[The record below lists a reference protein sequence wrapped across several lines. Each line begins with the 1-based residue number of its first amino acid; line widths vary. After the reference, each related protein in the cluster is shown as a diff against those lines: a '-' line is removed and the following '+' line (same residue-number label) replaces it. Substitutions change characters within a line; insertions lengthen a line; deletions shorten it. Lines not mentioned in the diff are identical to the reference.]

1 MRKSRLFSRVRSGIS
16 QTLIV
21 VALSWNSGTVVAE
34 QTQDAYRVLTYN
46 IKRGL
51 GNDGITNLDRTAAAI
66 AKLKP
71 DFVGLQEVDDLTNR
85 SGKVAQAIE
94 LGEQLG
100 MQPAFAPFMKH
111 DGGRYGMAIL
121 SKHPIEKIEAVALP
135 TGHEPRVAL
144 AVCVRLPSGS
154 SVMLVNVHFDWVD
167 DDGYRFAQAQKL
179 KEYLNALEI
188 PYLLM
193 GDFNDQPGSRTLQL
207 LRQGTVEAVKP
218 QDDRLTFSSD
228 DPQIEIDFVFAAPPT
243 AWTVEST
250 QVIDEPV
257 VSDHRPVIAVLRHHP
272 E

>member
-1 MRKSRLFSRVRSGIS
+1 MRKSSVLSCVRFGIS
-16 QTLIV
+16 QTLILL
-21 VALSWNSGTVVAE
+21 AFAWSSGTVVAE
-34 QTQDAYRVLTYN
+34 PTQDVYRVLTYN

-51 GNDGITNLDRTAAAI
+51 GNDGVTNLERTATAI

-85 SGKVAQAIE
+85 SGKVAQAAE
-94 LGEQLG
+94 LGKQLG

-121 SKHPIEKIEAVALP
+121 SKHPIEKIEAVELP

-144 AVCVRLPSGS
+144 AVRVRLPSGK

-167 DDGYRFAQAQKL
+167 DDGYRFAQATKL

-188 PYLLM
+188 PYLLL

-207 LRQGTVEAVKP
+207 LGRDTVEAVKP
-218 QDDRLTFSSD
+218 RGDRLTFSSD
-228 DPQIEIDFVFAAPPT
+228 DPKIEIDFVFAAPPK